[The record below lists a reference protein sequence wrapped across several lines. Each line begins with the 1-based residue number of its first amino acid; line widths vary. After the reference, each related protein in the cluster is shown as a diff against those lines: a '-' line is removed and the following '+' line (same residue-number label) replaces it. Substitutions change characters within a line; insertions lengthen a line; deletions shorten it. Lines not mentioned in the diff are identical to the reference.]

1 MSIAVTGANGQ
12 LGRLVVKHLV
22 KQAGAGV
29 KIIAAVRSPS
39 RAADLAELG
48 IEVRKAD
55 YTEPASLEEAFRG
68 VSKLLLIS
76 SNEMGSRVEQHRNAI
91 EAAKRCGVQLLVYTS
106 LLRAPNSPLTTCTV
120 EHGVSE
126 EMLKGSGIP
135 FIILRNGWYTE
146 NYLRCIPVALQH
158 GAVMGAAGEGK
169 ISGAACED
177 YAEAAVSV
185 LLSPESHVNQVYE
198 LAGDESFTLSEF
210 AAELSAQAGRS
221 IPYVNMSQSEYASAL
236 LGAGLPQAIADLI
249 ANCDGGACQGGLFED
264 GKQLSR
270 LIGHGTTPL
279 HVLIKRALQG

>member
-12 LGRLVVKHLV
+12 LGRLVIKHLV
-22 KQAGAGV
+22 KQAGAGM

-126 EMLKGSGIP
+126 E
-135 FIILRNGWYTE
+135 
-146 NYLRCIPVALQH
+146 
-158 GAVMGAAGEGK
+158 
-169 ISGAACED
+169 
-177 YAEAAVSV
+177 
-185 LLSPESHVNQVYE
+185 
-198 LAGDESFTLSEF
+198 
-210 AAELSAQAGRS
+210 
-221 IPYVNMSQSEYASAL
+221 
-236 LGAGLPQAIADLI
+236 
-249 ANCDGGACQGGLFED
+249 
-264 GKQLSR
+264 
-270 LIGHGTTPL
+270 
-279 HVLIKRALQG
+279 

>member
-1 MSIAVTGANGQ
+1 MSIAVTGATGQ
-12 LGRLVVKHLV
+12 LGRLVIKHLV

-29 KIIAAVRSPS
+29 QIIAAVRSPS

-210 AAELSAQAGRS
+210 AAELSTQAGRS

-264 GKQLSR
+264 GKQL
-270 LIGHGTTPL
+270 
-279 HVLIKRALQG
+279 